1 MNLRGQSSVEFLTIT
16 VFLLGALLLFQI
28 FASAPLEEQITLN
41 KASIAAKKL
50 AQKIDEAYSLGPGT
64 KFFVEID
71 LPDNIES
78 EFIGSNEFGWTLSTG
93 SGTSDVYELTDAQII
108 GAIPSVGGIHLIPVE
123 VLFSGIVLVGEGADD
138 FDFPIIFLQ
147 APDDNS
153 TDFDGTVIFDFNVN
167 DFNSSISSCSL
178 IIDGSIDQTD
188 NSITEETAQ
197 SFSKIFGSSGTHVW
211 DVNCTDSS
219 VNANEASSVNG
230 PRTINISLAV
240 DTDFPVIYL
249 EAPDNNATDN
259 DGTVQFDFNVSDFT
273 SGIASC
279 ELIIDGV
286 SDQSDLTI
294 TEGVTQSFTKSGITE
309 GISSWNSVGS
319 GLDDGV
325 FAFAV
330 HDGNLFVGGEFDDSD
345 NIVRWNGSFFFSLGP
360 GLNNDVLALASFD
373 GNIYAGGAF
382 TDAGGIGAADRI
394 AYWDGVSWNSLAGEG
409 ISGDVMALAVFDGF
423 LYIGGNFS
431 DAAGIS
437 AADNIVRWD
446 GVSWSSVGGGLSDDV
461 SALHVFNGKLF
472 VGGDF
477 SNAGGIGAAD
487 RIASWNGVSWS
498 ALGAGLNNDVL
509 AINDFQGK

>member
-41 KASIAAKKL
+41 KASVAAKKL

-78 EFIGSNEFGWTLSTG
+78 EFIGLNEFGWTLSTG

-197 SFSKIFGSSGTHVW
+197 SFSKVFGSSGTHVW

-230 PRTINISLAV
+230 PRIINISLAV
-240 DTDFPVIYL
+240 DNDFPVIYL

-286 SDQSDLTI
+286 SDQSDLTITEGVTQSFSKVFAFSGTHSWDVNCTDSSFNANESSSLNGPRIINIDLNVADTDFPIIFLEAPPNGFIDSDGTVQFDYNVTDLTSGIASCSLIFDGSIDQTDNTI

-345 NIVRWNGSFFFSLGP
+345 NIVRWNGSFFF
-360 GLNNDVLALASFD
+360 
-373 GNIYAGGAF
+373 
-382 TDAGGIGAADRI
+382 
-394 AYWDGVSWNSLAGEG
+394 
-409 ISGDVMALAVFDGF
+409 
-423 LYIGGNFS
+423 
-431 DAAGIS
+431 
-437 AADNIVRWD
+437 
-446 GVSWSSVGGGLSDDV
+446 
-461 SALHVFNGKLF
+461 
-472 VGGDF
+472 
-477 SNAGGIGAAD
+477 
-487 RIASWNGVSWS
+487 
-498 ALGAGLNNDVL
+498 
-509 AINDFQGK
+509 

>member
-78 EFIGSNEFGWTLSTG
+78 EFIGLNEFGWTLSTG

-219 VNANEASSVNG
+219 INFNESSFING
-230 PRTINISLAV
+230 PRIINISLAV
-240 DTDFPVIYL
+240 DNDFPVIYL
-249 EAPDNNATDN
+249 EAPDNNGTDN
-259 DGTVQFDFNVSDFT
+259 DGTVQFDFNVSDIT

-279 ELIIDGV
+279 ELIIDGNV
-286 SDQSDLTI
+286 DQSDFSI
-294 TEGVTQSFTKSGITE
+294 TEGVTQSFSK
-309 GISSWNSVGS
+309 
-319 GLDDGV
+319 V
-325 FAFAV
+325 FAFSGTHSWDVNCSDSSVNANESSSV
-330 HDGNLFVGGEFDDSD
+330 NGPRIINIELIAADTDFPVIFLEAPADNYLDLDGNLLLDFNVFDAGSGIDSCSLLLD
-345 NIVRWNGSFFFSLGP
+345 NAVNQTDNLITESVTQSFSLN
-360 GLNNDVLALASFD
+360 GLTPKSE
-373 GNIYAGGAF
+373 Y
-382 TDAGGIGAADRI
+382 
-394 AYWDGVSWNSLAGEG
+394 
-409 ISGDVMALAVFDGF
+409 
-423 LYIGGNFS
+423 
-431 DAAGIS
+431 
-437 AADNIVRWD
+437 
-446 GVSWSSVGGGLSDDV
+446 WSSVGGV
-461 SALHVFNGKLF
+461 SFNDIARAF
-472 VGGDF
+472 VEHDLNLLIGGSF
-477 SNAGGIGAAD
+477 TNAAGIAEAD
-487 RIASWNGVSWS
+487 RIVSWNGSFWT
-498 ALGAGLNNDVL
+498 AL
-509 AINDFQGK
+509 